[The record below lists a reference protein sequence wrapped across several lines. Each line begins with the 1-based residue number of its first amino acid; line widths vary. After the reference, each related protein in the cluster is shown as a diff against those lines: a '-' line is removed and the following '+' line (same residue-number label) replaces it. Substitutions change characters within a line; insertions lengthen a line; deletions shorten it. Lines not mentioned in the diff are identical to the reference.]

1 ASARKGIFVEPENRG
16 FGVVFQ
22 SYALWPHMTV
32 ERNLAFPLRIRRIP
46 GAEQKKRIAE
56 TLDLVG
62 LTGLE
67 RRFPGQLAGGQ
78 QQRVGLARALVYRPA
93 LLLLDE
99 PLSNLDALLRE
110 QARVWLKEI
119 QLRLGITTVYVTHD
133 QTEALSLSDRI
144 AVMNS
149 GRIEQLGT

>member
-1 ASARKGIFVEPENRG
+1 
-16 FGVVFQ
+16 
-22 SYALWPHMTV
+22 
-32 ERNLAFPLRIRRIP
+32 
-46 GAEQKKRIAE
+46 
-56 TLDLVG
+56 
-62 LTGLE
+62 
-67 RRFPGQLAGGQ
+67 
-78 QQRVGLARALVYRPA
+78 ALVYRPA

-119 QLRLGITTVYVTHD
+119 QLRLGITTVSVTHD

-149 GRIEQLGT
+149 GRIEQLGTPEEIYETPATPFVAQFVGSSNFLPGTVTGTRGDLLLVTLGGGQTARVKTTRRYESG